1 MNQKREQKRSKLD
14 NREKRNWGKN
24 EQSFT
29 NLWNKF
35 MSSENQR
42 REKVQCWKIAEEIMV
57 QKWHKAKT
65 YKFKKLNKPSTE

>member
-1 MNQKREQKRSKLD
+1 MNQKREQKLSKLD
-14 NREKRNWGKN
+14 NREKRN

-42 REKVQCWKIAEEIMV
+42 RERVQC
-57 QKWHKAKT
+57 
-65 YKFKKLNKPSTE
+65 